1 MTRRQLVVQKGFQE
15 AVFNC
20 KADIAVI
27 GGAMGA
33 GKSYAL
39 ILEIMKHIRDPHFR
53 CGIFRKKR
61 GNLLCAGGL
70 WEELGI
76 VADAMGIKYRTNRH
90 QLVYTFESGAA
101 VHMCHANHPDF
112 KQFLKGTQFT
122 AVFIDE
128 ADEFDEDIFKFLI
141 ARLRSKAE
149 IKPYMRLTTNPTEGW
164 IKTLIKP
171 FLQEDEY
178 PIAKLSGKMHYLYF
192 MGNTPVIKPTK
203 KAFLEECDLKKSDLE
218 DIRTFTFI
226 AGKVTDNK
234 KLLENNPEY
243 LSNLKTLP
251 THERDKYLY
260 GWWGEMPKEGLF
272 QEGQFHSYAGF
283 PENPD
288 RCIITCDTGL
298 AGGEKSDFTVA
309 SCWALKDNRLYLVDM
324 TRGRWKYQ
332 EIKQRIK
339 TFLEENEFV
348 EACYIEDFHSGSVLL
363 SELKEEVFGMPFRP
377 IRRDPRISKV
387 KRAYQAMAFMNKGE
401 VYLPVDHDKI
411 RKPFLREVC
420 AFSVDMSH
428 ANDDICDTFFDACII
443 FGRGL
448 KSRKREQPELSRA
461 VENLGSMNRVQV

>member
-1 MTRRQLVVQKGFQE
+1 MSRLVVQEGFQE
-15 AVFNC
+15 KVFNC
-20 KADIAVI
+20 DVDIAIV

-39 ILEIMKHIRDPHFR
+39 ILEMMKHISDPHFR
-53 CGIFRKKR
+53 CGVFRKNR
-61 GNLLCAGGL
+61 GNLLCSGGL
-70 WEELGI
+70 WEELGL
-76 VADAMGIKYRTNRH
+76 VADSAGINYRTNKH
-90 QLVYTFESGAA
+90 QLTYKFESGASI
-101 VHMCHANHPDF
+101 HFCHGNHPNF

-128 ADEFDEDIFKFLI
+128 ADEFDEEIFKFLL
-141 ARLRSKAE
+141 ARMRSKSKV
-149 IKPYMRLTTNPTEGW
+149 KPYMRLTTNPTEGW
-164 IKTLIKP
+164 IKEMIRP
-171 FLQEDEY
+171 FLKEDEY
-178 PIAKLSGKMHYLYF
+178 PNSDLSGKVHYLYF
-192 MGNTPVIKPTK
+192 MGNTPVIKSTRN
-203 KAFLEECDLKKSDLE
+203 AFVTECDMKKEDMK

-226 AGKVTDNK
+226 AGKVTDNL

-272 QEGQFHSYAGF
+272 REENFHSYMGF

-288 RCIITCDTGL
+288 RCIITCDTAL
-298 AGGEKSDFTVA
+298 AGGKNSDYTVA
-309 SCWALKDNRLYLVDM
+309 CCWAIKGDKLYLVDM
-324 TRGRWKYQ
+324 LRGKWKYQ

-339 TFLEENEFV
+339 TFLDENDFV

-363 SELKEEVFGMPFRP
+363 SELKDEVFGMHFRP

-387 KRAYQAMAFMNKGE
+387 KRAYQAVAFLNKAE

-420 AFSVDMSH
+420 AFSVDMDH
-428 ANDDICDTFFDACII
+428 AHDDICDTFFDACII
-443 FGRGL
+443 LGRGI
-448 KSRKREQPELSRA
+448 KNKKKEQTDLSKP
-461 VENLGSMNRVQV
+461 VENVGSMSRVYA